1 MHLHLT
7 VYTTQFH
14 IESTSSLEVHH
25 QPHDSPA
32 WTVQHFY
39 HTYHYQATIVA
50 YYTICIDEK
59 YQFRASLWQIIE
71 VRHAFCVLHM
81 DGSARP
87 ATDLSVMGLFMCPSR
102 RGRVFWHMPMAM
114 GGGIIAY
121 RPLAKTMK
129 LPWTGVLAW
138 YIRCCCTNGKT
149 CTTRS
154 LTDEHWPT
162 HWSQDMSHS
171 LALRVTL
178 HSWEE

>member
-25 QPHDSPA
+25 QPHDSPSA
-32 WTVQHFY
+32 WTVQCSIFTRPIRLPSLHITQWGAARILCAS
-39 HTYHYQATIVA
+39 HGR
-50 YYTICIDEK
+50 IC
-59 YQFRASLWQIIE
+59 
-71 VRHAFCVLHM
+71 
-81 DGSARP
+81 P
-87 ATDLSVMGLFMCPSR
+87 ATDLSVMGLFMWPSR
-102 RGRVFWHMPMAM
+102 RGRVFWHMAM

-121 RPLAKTMK
+121 RRLAKTMK

-171 LALRVTL
+171 LALLRVTL

>member
-25 QPHDSPA
+25 QPHDSPSA
-32 WTVQHFY
+32 WTVQCSIFTRPIRLPSLHITQWGAARILCAS
-39 HTYHYQATIVA
+39 HGR
-50 YYTICIDEK
+50 IC
-59 YQFRASLWQIIE
+59 
-71 VRHAFCVLHM
+71 
-81 DGSARP
+81 P

-102 RGRVFWHMPMAM
+102 RGRVFWHMAM

-121 RPLAKTMK
+121 RRLAKTMK

-149 CTTRS
+149 CTLGPWLMNTDLHIDPKTCHILLHYFVLHCTAGKNRS
-154 LTDEHWPT
+154 TTVGFNLNW
-162 HWSQDMSHS
+162 
-171 LALRVTL
+171 
-178 HSWEE
+178 

>member
-81 DGSARP
+81 EGSARRP
-87 ATDLSVMGLFMCPSR
+87 TCLSWDCSCGHHVAAVCFGTWPWVAAS
-102 RGRVFWHMPMAM
+102 
-114 GGGIIAY
+114 
-121 RPLAKTMK
+121 
-129 LPWTGVLAW
+129 LPIDALPKPWNFHGQGSLRDTSGVAAQMV
-138 YIRCCCTNGKT
+138 R
-149 CTTRS
+149 
-154 LTDEHWPT
+154 HV
-162 HWSQDMSHS
+162 H
-171 LALRVTL
+171 
-178 HSWEE
+178 